1 MSFLLL
7 FVAKS
12 YLAFLFFSV
21 PPQNTTVLVHPSEN
35 VKEGENVT
43 ITCSTYSN
51 PPSQMVLKKVHQE
64 KEIILPSVNGTFILY
79 NVTKND
85 TGRYVL
91 DVFNEVGNNIKVIEI
106 AVVGR

>member
-1 MSFLLL
+1 MLL

-21 PPQNTTVLVHPSEN
+21 PPQNITVLVYPSEN

-64 KEIILPSVNGTFILY
+64 NEIILPSVNGTFILY
-79 NVTKND
+79 NVTKTD
-85 TGRYVL
+85 TGRYLL
-91 DVFNEVGNNIKVIEI
+91 DVFNEVGNTIKVIDI
-106 AVVGR
+106 AVIGR